1 MENIIQSFSL
11 SGKCSLV
18 TGASKGIGASTAQI
32 LAEAG
37 SDVVIT
43 GRDLDGLKETQ
54 ENIES
59 LGRKCLVI
67 EADLS
72 LENEANKVADK
83 ALEVFGTIDILVNNA
98 GTALLENILST
109 SNEDWDKVQSVNLK
123 TPFILAKLI
132 APNMIKQKSGKI
144 VNISSVASEFALQ
157 DHIAYSVSKSGLNML
172 TKSMTVEWAKHNI
185 QTNSVCPTII
195 MTTMGKLA
203 WGDPQKSDPMLAKI
217 PSGRF
222 GEPREVANLVLFLCS
237 PASNFISG
245 QSIFIDGGFSI
256 MWFLEWKSFA
266 CVSLTLIITSK
277 SFNSQSI
284 ILSEW
289 IKCLC
294 K

>member
-1 MENIIQSFSL
+1 MTKFKNKDKKVRLTIKKNIMENIIQSFSL
-11 SGKCSLV
+11 NGKCSLV

-59 LGRKCLVI
+59 YGRKCYVI

-72 LENEANKVADK
+72 LENEAKKVADK

-123 TPFILAKLI
+123 TPFILAKLL

-256 MWFLEWKSFA
+256 M
-266 CVSLTLIITSK
+266 
-277 SFNSQSI
+277 
-284 ILSEW
+284 
-289 IKCLC
+289 
-294 K
+294 

>member
-11 SGKCSLV
+11 NGKRSLV

-43 GRDLDGLKETQ
+43 GRDLEGLKETQ

-132 APNMIKQKSGKI
+132 APNMI
-144 VNISSVASEFALQ
+144 
-157 DHIAYSVSKSGLNML
+157 
-172 TKSMTVEWAKHNI
+172 
-185 QTNSVCPTII
+185 
-195 MTTMGKLA
+195 
-203 WGDPQKSDPMLAKI
+203 
-217 PSGRF
+217 
-222 GEPREVANLVLFLCS
+222 
-237 PASNFISG
+237 
-245 QSIFIDGGFSI
+245 
-256 MWFLEWKSFA
+256 
-266 CVSLTLIITSK
+266 
-277 SFNSQSI
+277 
-284 ILSEW
+284 
-289 IKCLC
+289 
-294 K
+294 

>member
-1 MENIIQSFSL
+1 MYYKSNKFLTKCKNKDKNGLTIKNIMENIIQSFSL
-11 SGKCSLV
+11 NGKRSLV

-37 SDVVIT
+37 SDVIIT
-43 GRDLDGLKETQ
+43 GRDFDGLKETQ

-83 ALEVFGTIDILVNNA
+83 ALEIFGTIDILVNNA

-132 APNMIKQKSGKI
+132 VPNMIKQKSGKI

-256 MWFLEWKSFA
+256 M
-266 CVSLTLIITSK
+266 
-277 SFNSQSI
+277 
-284 ILSEW
+284 
-289 IKCLC
+289 
-294 K
+294 

>member
-54 ENIES
+54 ENIER

-256 MWFLEWKSFA
+256 M
-266 CVSLTLIITSK
+266 
-277 SFNSQSI
+277 
-284 ILSEW
+284 
-289 IKCLC
+289 
-294 K
+294 

>member
-54 ENIES
+54 EIIES

-144 VNISSVASEFALQ
+144 VNISSVASEFA
-157 DHIAYSVSKSGLNML
+157 
-172 TKSMTVEWAKHNI
+172 
-185 QTNSVCPTII
+185 
-195 MTTMGKLA
+195 
-203 WGDPQKSDPMLAKI
+203 
-217 PSGRF
+217 
-222 GEPREVANLVLFLCS
+222 
-237 PASNFISG
+237 
-245 QSIFIDGGFSI
+245 
-256 MWFLEWKSFA
+256 
-266 CVSLTLIITSK
+266 
-277 SFNSQSI
+277 
-284 ILSEW
+284 
-289 IKCLC
+289 
-294 K
+294 

>member
-1 MENIIQSFSL
+1 MTKCKNKDNKWVNNKKNIMENIIQSFSL
-11 SGKCSLV
+11 NGKRSLV

-43 GRDLDGLKETQ
+43 GRDLEGLKETQ

-72 LENEANKVADK
+72 LENEAKKVADK

-123 TPFILAKLI
+123 TPFILAKLL

-256 MWFLEWKSFA
+256 MLFLE
-266 CVSLTLIITSK
+266 
-277 SFNSQSI
+277 
-284 ILSEW
+284 
-289 IKCLC
+289 
-294 K
+294 